1 MDKFLISLD
10 VFCEKRYTKYETGL
24 HADDLNG
31 WLSVLTAETK
41 EDVEQTIREYSWSEA
56 VFQEMSEYVKKPEE
70 VMLMFSEALKIA
82 DKNTVKYMMDEL
94 QEKLNQS
101 EEECRQEQALRKQE
115 EEKRKQAEEERK
127 QEEEKRKQAEEER
140 KQEEEKRKQAEESLQ
155 QSKEH
160 ERKLEE
166 EIAKLREQLD
176 NK

>member
-10 VFCEKRYTKYETGL
+10 VFCEKRYTENTIGL
-24 HADDLNG
+24 HADDLSG
-31 WLSVLTAETK
+31 WMGVLTAETK
-41 EDVEQTIREYSWSEA
+41 EDVEWTIHKYPWSKA

-101 EEECRQEQALRKQE
+101 EEECRQEQALRKQ
-115 EEKRKQAEEERK
+115 
-127 QEEEKRKQAEEER
+127 
-140 KQEEEKRKQAEESLQ
+140 AEESLQ

-176 NK
+176 NN

>member
-1 MDKFLISLD
+1 MDEFLISLD
-10 VFCEKRYTKYETGL
+10 VFCEKRYTEDTIGL
-24 HADDLNG
+24 HADDLSG
-31 WLSVLTAETK
+31 WMGVLTAETK
-41 EDVEQTIREYSWSEA
+41 EDVEQTIREYPWSKA

-101 EEECRQEQALRKQE
+101 EEECRQEQALRKQ
-115 EEKRKQAEEERK
+115 
-127 QEEEKRKQAEEER
+127 
-140 KQEEEKRKQAEESLQ
+140 AEESLQ

-166 EIAKLREQLD
+166 EIAKLREQL

>member
-101 EEECRQEQALRKQE
+101 EEECRQEQTLRKQE
-115 EEKRKQAEEERK
+115 EG
-127 QEEEKRKQAEEER
+127 KRKQAEEER

>member
-1 MDKFLISLD
+1 MDEFLISLD
-10 VFCEKRYTKYETGL
+10 VFCEKRYTEDTIGL
-24 HADDLNG
+24 HADDLSG
-31 WLSVLTAETK
+31 WMGVLTAETK
-41 EDVEQTIREYSWSEA
+41 EDVEQTIREYPWSEA

-101 EEECRQEQALRKQE
+101 EEECRQEQALRKQ
-115 EEKRKQAEEERK
+115 
-127 QEEEKRKQAEEER
+127 
-140 KQEEEKRKQAEESLQ
+140 AEESLQ

-176 NK
+176 NN

>member
-1 MDKFLISLD
+1 M
-10 VFCEKRYTKYETGL
+10 

-101 EEECRQEQALRKQE
+101 EEECRQEQVLRKQE
-115 EEKRKQAEEERK
+115 EEKRKQAEEE
-127 QEEEKRKQAEEER
+127 
-140 KQEEEKRKQAEESLQ
+140 RKQAEESLQ

-166 EIAKLREQLD
+166 EIVKLRAQLD
-176 NK
+176 HK